1 MGLDSRGLIKFAPS
15 ILSSDHAKLGEAVAE
30 ATEAG
35 ADMIHV
41 DIMDGH
47 FVPMIT
53 WGAATVA
60 ALKSWTTLPLD
71 VHLMIEQPEK
81 HVKEFLDA
89 GADIITVHVE
99 ACTHL
104 HRIIDEIK
112 RFGSKVGVAINPGTS
127 MLEIEGVLHWLDQ
140 VLVMTVN
147 PGLPGQ
153 QFIPGIEKKIARIF
167 GIMEK
172 REAVNGDLEVDG
184 GINIDTAPLAVQ
196 AGANILVAGS
206 SVFNEH
212 NSVSENVSKIMKS
225 IR

>member
-1 MGLDSRGLIKFAPS
+1 MDFDSTGAIKFAPS
-15 ILSSDHAKLGEAVAE
+15 ILSSDHAKLGDAVAE
-30 ATEAG
+30 ATAAG
-35 ADMIHV
+35 VDMIHI

-53 WGAATVA
+53 WGPGTVA

-71 VHLMIEQPEK
+71 VHLMIDQPEK

-99 ACTHL
+99 ACTHI
-104 HRIIDEIK
+104 HRVIDEIK
-112 RFGSKVGVAINPGTS
+112 SFGSKAGVAINPGTS
-127 MLEIEGVLHWLDQ
+127 LLEIEGVLHWLDQ

-147 PGLPGQ
+147 PGLPAQ
-153 QFIPGIEKKIARIF
+153 QFIPGIEKKIARVF

-172 REAVNGDLEVDG
+172 REAVNSDLEVDG
-184 GINIDTAPLAVQ
+184 GINMDTAPLAVQ
-196 AGANILVAGS
+196 AGANVLVAGS

-212 NSVSENVSKIMKS
+212 GSVSENVGKIRKS
-225 IR
+225 IG

>member
-1 MGLDSRGLIKFAPS
+1 MGVDTNGVIKFAPS
-15 ILSSDHAKLGEAVAE
+15 ILSSDHAQLGTAVAE
-30 ATEAG
+30 ATSAG
-35 ADMIHV
+35 VDMIHV

-53 WGAATVA
+53 WGAGTVA
-60 ALKSWTTLPLD
+60 ALKSWTSLPLD
-71 VHLMIEQPEK
+71 VHLMIDQPEK
-81 HVKEFLDA
+81 HIKEFLNA

-104 HRIIDEIK
+104 HWIIDQIK
-112 RFGSKVGVAINPGTS
+112 SFGAKVGVAINPGTS
-127 MLEIEGVLHWLDQ
+127 ILEIEGVLHWLDQ

-153 QFIPGIEKKIARIF
+153 QFIPGIEKKIARVF

-172 REAVNGDLEVDG
+172 REHINSDLEVDG
-184 GINIDTAPLAVQ
+184 GINMDTASLAVK

-206 SVFNEH
+206 SVFNQYG
-212 NSVSENVSKIMKS
+212 SVSENVDKIRKS
-225 IR
+225 I